1 MKSSAKFLK
10 VINALANAIQA
21 KDNSTDLLFHLQKEF
36 PDYRNIKRL
45 FDDVFNEE
53 FLTEEN
59 LISISRSKNDNRKKE
74 YHLTALHNLY
84 IKLINLCKS
93 VSELDCKYIIK
104 ELMIT
109 ILIRNLFTNI
119 EYNLLEKIEK
129 EIKDILFPKK
139 SRERDIYG
147 FISLYSTDIDVEE
160 IFVKVAL
167 KDIKKSIDMEKLT
180 NEISILKK
188 IINELKI
195 EQ

>member
-1 MKSSAKFLK
+1 LKS
-10 VINALANAIQA
+10 
-21 KDNSTDLLFHLQKEF
+21 
-36 PDYRNIKRL
+36 
-45 FDDVFNEE
+45 
-53 FLTEEN
+53 EEN

-84 IKLINLCKS
+84 IKLVNLCKS

-104 ELMIT
+104 ELMTT

-129 EIKDILFPKK
+129 EIRNILFPKK
-139 SRERDIYG
+139 SREKDIFG
-147 FISLYSTDIDVEE
+147 FISLYSTYSTRINMEE

-180 NEISILKK
+180 NEISTLKK
-188 IINELKI
+188 IINELKVG
-195 EQ
+195 Q